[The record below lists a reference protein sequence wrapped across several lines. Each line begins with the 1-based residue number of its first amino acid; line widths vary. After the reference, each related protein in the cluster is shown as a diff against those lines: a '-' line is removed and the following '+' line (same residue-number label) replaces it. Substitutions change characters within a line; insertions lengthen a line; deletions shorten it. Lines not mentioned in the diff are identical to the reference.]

1 MDYAAPTGTPV
12 QTIADGVVTFAGWQ
26 NGYGNAIE
34 IQHGGKQTT
43 FYAHL
48 SSIGVR
54 VGEKVEQ
61 GVEIGKIGSTGWSTG
76 PHLHFETRNN
86 GVAEDPM
93 VVLAEQRST
102 GIAAS
107 EREAFRQVVAQA
119 QRNWDMAEAIQLASA
134 E

>member
-1 MDYAAPTGTPV
+1 MRGL
-12 QTIADGVVTFAGWQ
+12 IACVLFDDFGFAGKSHPEVARVGVVRNQLREPDLKFV
-26 NGYGNAIE
+26 
-34 IQHGGKQTT
+34 K
-43 FYAHL
+43 
-48 SSIGVR
+48 
-54 VGEKVEQ
+54 Q
-61 GVEIGKIGSTGWSTG
+61 GVEVGKIGSTGWSTG

>member
-1 MDYAAPTGTPV
+1 
-12 QTIADGVVTFAGWQ
+12 
-26 NGYGNAIE
+26 
-34 IQHGGKQTT
+34 
-43 FYAHL
+43 
-48 SSIGVR
+48 
-54 VGEKVEQ
+54 
-61 GVEIGKIGSTGWSTG
+61 
-76 PHLHFETRNN
+76 
-86 GVAEDPM
+86 M